1 VARGRL
7 RIYLGAAAGVGKT
20 VAMLAEGRR
29 RHERGTDVV
38 IGLLETHGRSFTADQ
53 AEGLEVVPRRL
64 MEHRGTRLAELDVDA
79 VLGRRPAV
87 ALVDELAHSNAP
99 GSPRAKR
106 WEDIEV
112 LLDAGIDVV
121 STVNIQHLESLNDV
135 VGAITGVVERE
146 TVPDDVVRSADQIEL
161 VDMSP
166 ESLRRR
172 MAHGNIYSADRI
184 DAALANYFRPGNL
197 SALREL
203 ALLWLADRVDESL
216 EKYRATHGI
225 SAPWPTRE
233 RIVVAL
239 TGGPESET
247 VLRRAAQIACR
258 GAGSELLACH
268 VSRPDGLVEGDPESL
283 AAQRKLVTQFG
294 GVMHEVAGSDIAES
308 ILDVAR
314 GVNATQIVIG
324 TSRRTGLARLA
335 RRGVGEKVAAASGD
349 IDVHLVGHSNG
360 RLGALSVRDTALG
373 RRRTV
378 TGWLL
383 ATLGV
388 AAVTLGLLATSGV
401 HELPL
406 EMLLFLALTV
416 ASALAGGLLPA
427 LFCAVASFLVINWF
441 FTDPKGTL
449 TIQRP
454 QNAVALVVFV
464 VVAAA
469 VASVV
474 HRAARRRDVALR
486 AQRESRVLA
495 ALAQSLLAEADPLA
509 ALLERARA
517 TFGMRGAA
525 LLARHTVRDPWTL
538 VAAAGEFHLDDV
550 VDASVRQTVDDET
563 ELVLAGPV
571 LPADDQRLVGAFT
584 SHAAAVLTRER
595 LLAEAARAR
604 GLARDNRARTAL
616 LAAVSHDLR
625 TPLAGIKAAVSSLR
639 QTDVTF
645 SPQDEAQLLELIE
658 ESADR
663 LAGLIGNLLDM
674 SRIQTGS
681 ITPHA
686 GDLALEEVV
695 EAART
700 PLLGGERVRTRFDDG
715 IPLVY
720 ADAGLLDRVLAN
732 VLENA
737 LRHSPG
743 RREVVVQAGRLNDRV
758 QIRVVDR
765 GPGVSDQAKDHIF
778 APFQRGGDVPRGEGV
793 GLGLAVARGLTEAMD
808 GTLWAEDT
816 PGGGLTIVIDL
827 PMAPASVPPLI
838 RGSVPGP
845 VP

>member
-1 VARGRL
+1 
-7 RIYLGAAAGVGKT
+7 
-20 VAMLAEGRR
+20 
-29 RHERGTDVV
+29 
-38 IGLLETHGRSFTADQ
+38 
-53 AEGLEVVPRRL
+53 
-64 MEHRGTRLAELDVDA
+64 
-79 VLGRRPAV
+79 
-87 ALVDELAHSNAP
+87 
-99 GSPRAKR
+99 
-106 WEDIEV
+106 
-112 LLDAGIDVV
+112 
-121 STVNIQHLESLNDV
+121 
-135 VGAITGVVERE
+135 
-146 TVPDDVVRSADQIEL
+146 
-161 VDMSP
+161 
-166 ESLRRR
+166 
-172 MAHGNIYSADRI
+172 
-184 DAALANYFRPGNL
+184 
-197 SALREL
+197 
-203 ALLWLADRVDESL
+203 
-216 EKYRATHGI
+216 
-225 SAPWPTRE
+225 
-233 RIVVAL
+233 
-239 TGGPESET
+239 
-247 VLRRAAQIACR
+247 
-258 GAGSELLACH
+258 
-268 VSRPDGLVEGDPESL
+268 
-283 AAQRKLVTQFG
+283 
-294 GVMHEVAGSDIAES
+294 MHEVAGSDIAES

-349 IDVHLVGHSNG
+349 IDVHLVGHPIG
-360 RLGALSVRDTALG
+360 RLGGLSVSDTALG

-595 LLAEAARAR
+595 LLTEAARAR